1 MLILGFQK
9 AVAVGSQW
17 HARRGKVRH
26 GVANVPGC
34 AGCHGYAGGMCGSN
48 ECLQHTAGLFGATSR
63 ASCSGAGIAKK
74 VRSWRRPK
82 NASGLS

>member
-1 MLILGFQK
+1 MSPGPELILGFQK

-17 HARRGKVRH
+17 HARRGKARH

-48 ECLQHTAGLFGATSR
+48 VCNTLLEFLGRLQGLPAAVLASR
-63 ASCSGAGIAKK
+63 RK
-74 VRSWRRPK
+74 
-82 NASGLS
+82 